1 MEEIIQIK
9 HNHLD
14 KTTPQVSELF
24 QDACTIIEQ
33 ARVYA
38 YHAVNETLIKRN
50 WLLGLRIQHEVLKDQ
65 RAEYG
70 EQVIKTLA
78 KGLMEKYGKG
88 FTWRNLY
95 NYLDFYQKH
104 QDFFLWG
111 NSISADDILHSL
123 RGKSLDSDSSDILHS
138 LRAKMPIRINWTH
151 YRIILQE
158 PTAEG
163 RAWYEEEAAREMWS
177 TRALQRNVS
186 SQ

>member
-123 RGKSLDSDSSDILHS
+123 RS
-138 LRAKMPIRINWTH
+138 KMPIRINWTH